1 MLPYPTASPAF
12 HIRLKICLWAY
23 FDPPSPREKVRR
35 LRRQRSDKHQFVQ
48 CHFDF
53 TTHSALLQL
62 GKNYAI
68 VYAEVIKMDKKGSF
82 WVPLVVLLAVFAV
95 GIALAVLF

>member
-1 MLPYPTASPAF
+1 MNSTKKSIFLF
-12 HIRLKICLWAY
+12 HSITKI
-23 FDPPSPREKVRR
+23 
-35 LRRQRSDKHQFVQ
+35 
-48 CHFDF
+48 
-53 TTHSALLQL
+53 ALLQL

-95 GIALAVLF
+95 GIALAVQF